1 MLVIPGFRILKVE
14 SRGSGKLTEIVCE
27 SIAGGLEEG
36 AESRFFPGSKPVKIK
51 SVVKNGD
58 DYRLRIKGITRSSLF
73 AGGMLISSKW
83 PVTET
88 REAMLLPD
96 GKPVPLETE
105 IVRGGL
111 CPDFN
116 RERFIGRG
124 SFHPESSFLS
134 IRFPKPFPMF
144 PGAVLTILGANRVP
158 RKFTVVWPGTPT
170 QDERRKLNKMARRRP
185 DPHPEAV
192 EIYGRILHVRGF
204 VEIPQLYYRNSWE
217 DAQLV
222 DSWLI
227 LQDIQKV
234 LERKILKIVS
244 RPGGADKRLLRI
256 PDYPENLVLSLVG
269 DMCAKDSLTVRNG
282 WFFPKGNPPLSPY
295 HRGWLK
301 KIEDAGEEGVRTGS
315 ITGESDKAALE
326 VLLRSDY
333 IRGGESIWLSP
344 EALEVLG
351 NRLLNGRKKGDKITM
366 AVAREILGGSR
377 TRTLEV
383 LSILDSEGILSRSAD
398 GESRTVM

>member
-1 MLVIPGFRILKVE
+1 MLKIPGFRILKVE
-14 SRGSGKLTEIVCE
+14 SRGSGKLTEIICE
-27 SIAGGLEEG
+27 AMAGGLEEG
-36 AESRFFPGSKPVKIK
+36 DESQFFPGFKPIKIK
-51 SVVKNGD
+51 SVIKNGE
-58 DYRLRIKGITRSSLF
+58 DYRLRIKGIVRSALF
-73 AGGMLISSKW
+73 AGGMIISSRW
-83 PVTET
+83 PVTES
-88 REAMLLPD
+88 REALLLPD
-96 GKPVPLETE
+96 GKPVPSETE

-124 SFHPESSFLS
+124 SFHLEGSFLS

-158 RKFTVVWPGTPT
+158 RKFTVVWPGIPT
-170 QDERRKLNKMARRRP
+170 QDERRKLNNMARRRP
-185 DPHPEAV
+185 DPQPEAV

-204 VEIPQLYYRNSWE
+204 VEIPQLFFKNNWE
-217 DAQLV
+217 GARLV

-227 LQDIQKV
+227 LEDRQKV

-256 PDYPENLVLSLVG
+256 PDYPEKLVLSLVG
-269 DMCAKDSLTVRNG
+269 DMCNKGPLVIRNG
-282 WFFPKGNPPLSPY
+282 WFFPEGDPPLSPY

-301 KIEDAGEEGVRTGS
+301 NIKDAGEEGIRVRS
-315 ITGESDKAALE
+315 INGESDKAALE
-326 VLLRSDY
+326 VLLRSDF

-344 EALEVLG
+344 EALETLE
-351 NRLLNGRKKGDKITM
+351 NRLMNGRKKGDKITM
-366 AVAREILGGSR
+366 AGARECLGGSR

-383 LSILDSEGILSRSAD
+383 LSILDTEGILSRSAD
-398 GESRTVM
+398 GESRIVM

>member
-1 MLVIPGFRILKVE
+1 MLKIPGFRILKVE
-14 SRGSGKLTEIVCE
+14 SRGSGKLTEIICE
-27 SIAGGLEEG
+27 AMAGGLEEG
-36 AESRFFPGSKPVKIK
+36 DESQFFPGFKPIKLK
-51 SVVKNGD
+51 SVIKNGE
-58 DYRLRIKGITRSSLF
+58 DYRLRIKGIARSALF
-73 AGGMLISSKW
+73 AGGMIISSKW
-83 PVTET
+83 PVTES
-88 REAMLLPD
+88 REALLLPD
-96 GKPVPLETE
+96 GKPVPSETE

-124 SFHPESSFLS
+124 SFHLEGSFLS

-158 RKFTVVWPGTPT
+158 RKFTVVWPGIPT
-170 QDERRKLNKMARRRP
+170 QDERRKLNNMARRRP
-185 DPHPEAV
+185 DPQPEAV

-204 VEIPQLYYRNSWE
+204 VEIPQLFFKNNWE
-217 DAQLV
+217 GARLV

-227 LQDIQKV
+227 LEDRQKV

-256 PDYPENLVLSLVG
+256 PDYPEKLVLSLVG
-269 DMCAKDSLTVRNG
+269 DMCDKGPLVIRNG
-282 WFFPKGNPPLSPY
+282 WFFPEGDPPLSPY

-301 KIEDAGEEGVRTGS
+301 NIKDAGEEGIRVRS
-315 ITGESDKAALE
+315 INGESDKAALE
-326 VLLRSDY
+326 VLLRSDF

-344 EALEVLG
+344 EALETLE
-351 NRLLNGRKKGDKITM
+351 NRLMNGRKKGNKITM
-366 AVAREILGGSR
+366 AGARECLGGSR

-383 LSILDSEGILSRSAD
+383 LSILDTEGILSRSAD
-398 GESRTVM
+398 GESRIVM

>member
-36 AESRFFPGSKPVKIK
+36 ADFQFIPGFKPVKIK
-51 SVVKNGD
+51 SVVKNGE
-58 DYRLRIKGITRSSLF
+58 DYRLRIKGIARSSLF
-73 AGGMLISSKW
+73 AGGMIISSKW

-88 REAMLLPD
+88 REALLLPD

-124 SFHPESSFLS
+124 SFHLEGSFLS
-134 IRFPKPFPMF
+134 IQFPKPFPMF

-158 RKFTVVWPGTPT
+158 RKFTVVWPGMPS
-170 QDERRKLNKMARRRP
+170 QDERRKLNNMARRRP

-204 VEIPQLYYRNSWE
+204 VEIPQMFYKNSWE
-217 DAQLV
+217 GARLM

-227 LQDIQKV
+227 LQDRQKV

-269 DMCAKDSLTVRNG
+269 DMCGKGTLEVRNG
-282 WFFPKGNPPLSPY
+282 WFFPVGDPPLSPY

-301 KIEDAGEEGVRTGS
+301 KIKDAGEEGVRVRS
-315 ITGESDKAALE
+315 INGESDRAALE
-326 VLLRSDY
+326 VLLRSGY
-333 IRGGESIWLSP
+333 VSGGESIWLSP
-344 EALEVLG
+344 EALELLG
-351 NRLLNGRKKGDKITM
+351 NRLMDGRKKGDEITM
-366 AVAREILGGSR
+366 AGARECLGGSR

-383 LSILDSEGILSRSAD
+383 LSILESKGTLTRSAD
-398 GESRTVM
+398 GDSRIVM

>member
-1 MLVIPGFRILKVE
+1 MLKIPGFRILKVE
-14 SRGSGKLTEIVCE
+14 SRGSGKLTEIICE
-27 SIAGGLEEG
+27 AMAGGLEEG
-36 AESRFFPGSKPVKIK
+36 DESQFFPGFKPIKLK
-51 SVVKNGD
+51 SVIKNGE
-58 DYRLRIKGITRSSLF
+58 DYRLRIKGIARSALF
-73 AGGMLISSKW
+73 AGGMIISSKW
-83 PVTET
+83 PVTES
-88 REAMLLPD
+88 REALLLPD
-96 GKPVPLETE
+96 GKPVPSETE

-124 SFHPESSFLS
+124 SFHLEGSFLS

-158 RKFTVVWPGTPT
+158 RKFTVVWPGIPT
-170 QDERRKLNKMARRRP
+170 QDERRKLNNMARRRP
-185 DPHPEAV
+185 DPQPEAV

-204 VEIPQLYYRNSWE
+204 VEIPQLFFKNNWE
-217 DAQLV
+217 GARLV

-227 LQDIQKV
+227 LEDRQKV

-256 PDYPENLVLSLVG
+256 PDYPEKLVLSLVG
-269 DMCAKDSLTVRNG
+269 DMCDKGPLVIRNG
-282 WFFPKGNPPLSPY
+282 WFFPEGDPPLSPY

-301 KIEDAGEEGVRTGS
+301 NIKDAGEEGIRVRS
-315 ITGESDKAALE
+315 INGESDKAALE
-326 VLLRSDY
+326 VLLRSDF

-344 EALEVLG
+344 EALETLE
-351 NRLLNGRKKGDKITM
+351 NRLMNGRKKGDKITM
-366 AVAREILGGSR
+366 AGARECLGGSR

-383 LSILDSEGILSRSAD
+383 LSILDTEGILSRSAD
-398 GESRTVM
+398 GESRIVM